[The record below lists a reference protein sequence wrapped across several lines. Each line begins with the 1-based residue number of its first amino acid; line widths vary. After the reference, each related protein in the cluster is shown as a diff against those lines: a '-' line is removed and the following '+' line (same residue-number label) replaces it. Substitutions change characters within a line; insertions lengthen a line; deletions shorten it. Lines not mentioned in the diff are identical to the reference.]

1 MARGCLFEMEKNLEN
16 VRTASESSFYDL
28 AEHEFAFI
36 QTCTEDERREHIRQF
51 LEYMEKIGI
60 ETGTMDTGDCQI
72 PYFIVTDDGKRRY
85 FAQKLDKLKEE
96 VSNMTLEDF
105 LDCWI
110 SFPLESLIDDDW
122 DDKLKEEVSNM
133 TLEDFLDRWISFP
146 LESLIDGDWD
156 DAVTMQEYTF
166 QSMDHFFRTADGQ
179 YFIGSVFYMH

>member
-36 QTCTEDERREHIRQF
+36 QTCTEDERKEYIRQF

-60 ETGTMDTGDCQI
+60 ETGTMDAGDYQI

-85 FAQKLDKLKEE
+85 FAQKL
-96 VSNMTLEDF
+96 
-105 LDCWI
+105 
-110 SFPLESLIDDDW
+110 
-122 DDKLKEEVSNM
+122 DKLKEEVSNM

>member
-28 AEHEFAFI
+28 AEHKFAFI

-60 ETGTMDTGDCQI
+60 ETGTMDAGDCQI

-85 FAQKLDKLKEE
+85 FAQKL
-96 VSNMTLEDF
+96 
-105 LDCWI
+105 
-110 SFPLESLIDDDW
+110 
-122 DDKLKEEVSNM
+122 DKLKEEVSNM